1 MCFTGAVVQ
10 TINKPMGQ
18 VFTLQEIEEGL
29 KKHRPVLLFLTH
41 GESSG
46 STLQPL
52 EGVGKLCHR

>member
-1 MCFTGAVVQ
+1 VQ